1 MQVSLCSFRSLDEL
15 LSKKLLIL
23 PQSRGVILLL
33 PLFMLNK
40 THGVCVGGYQPLN
53 EGILGK

>member
-40 THGVCVGGYQPLN
+40 TGGYQPLN